1 MHTVKWLV
9 AAGLLVTL
17 GFLAAVSVQS
27 TAAAAEGGNDRSFST
42 HSIKGSYG
50 FSTNGFGMVLPPS
63 VPVPIPAADLG
74 RIVFDGAGGCSIS
87 LTVNF
92 NGQSLNAQSA
102 TCTYT
107 VNADGTGTNSATFP
121 GTPLGGDPIPIV
133 FVIVDEGRE
142 IRLLTTG
149 SIVSTLTARRQ

>member
-1 MHTVKWLV
+1 MHKVKWLV
-9 AAGLLVTL
+9 AAGLLVAL
-17 GFLAAVSVQS
+17 GLLAAVSAQS
-27 TAAAAEGGNDRSFST
+27 TAAAAEGGNDRTFSVR
-42 HSIKGSYG
+42 SIKGSYG

-63 VPVPIPAADLG
+63 VPAPIPAADVG
-74 RIVFDGAGGCSIS
+74 RIVFDGNGGCSIN
-87 LTVNF
+87 LTANF
-92 NGQSLNAQSA
+92 NGQVMNAQSA

-107 VNADGTGTNSATFP
+107 VNADGTGTNIATFP
-121 GTPLGGDPIPIV
+121 GTPLSDPIPIV